1 MNTALTPREIQ
12 ARIRAGEP
20 VAEVAAAAGV
30 EVEGIEGFVGPVL
43 AEREFMASNALQS
56 TIRRRGEQ
64 SHRRLGELV
73 TERLQQ
79 RGLDADTIEWDAW
92 RQEDLLWR
100 VVGVLTDDA
109 GERRGEFVFDHKARF
124 SVADNP
130 DARWMIGEQLPDA
143 GDEDENTIDFDDEL
157 ALLRATK
164 ESKPTPQDSPG
175 DDVPD
180 ADLMHDGHEDTSEL
194 DELYDM
200 LSGISEDSVR
210 IYTGFSDPDEPDEP
224 EDADE
229 EPAGDAPV
237 EDDELPEPEPETEPA
252 VDELEPAADTPASPS
267 DEPGPESAPD
277 EEPAPAAEDRDATV
291 DEPVQDSLVEEPEP
305 DAEAERPARK
315 SRRRRGRAQVPSW
328 DEIMFGGPGR

>member
-100 VVGVLTDDA
+100 VVGVLADDA

-164 ESKPTPQDSPG
+164 ESKPEPQDAPG

-210 IYTGFSDPDEPDEP
+210 IYTGLSDPDEADEP

-229 EPAGDAPV
+229 EPAGDVPV
-237 EDDELPEPEPETEPA
+237 EDDERPEPAQEPA
-252 VDELEPAADTPASPS
+252 VDEPEPAVDAPATPA
-267 DEPGPESAPD
+267 DEPGPEPD
-277 EEPAPAAEDRDATV
+277 EEPAPAAAHRDATV

-305 DAEAERPARK
+305 DPEAERPARK